1 MLLLLSYTES
11 RVLDFPVLV
20 EQSGNVRDFGIF
32 INESDV
38 NSDLISVGKYM
49 ETNAHTNK
57 MSFTNLIVNLLLLL
71 LTLLAVPRLINC
83 DLNRTLFATI
93 IIIVLCGRFHSIYG
107 MFLN

>member
-1 MLLLLSYTES
+1 MLLLLSYTCTES
-11 RVLDFPVLV
+11 TVLDFPILV
-20 EQSGNVRDFGIF
+20 EQLGSVRDFH

-38 NSDLISVGKYM
+38 NSDHISVEKCV

-57 MSFTNLIVNLLLLL
+57 MSSTDLIVSLLLLL
-71 LTLLAVPRLINC
+71 LALLAFPRQISC

-107 MFLN
+107 MF